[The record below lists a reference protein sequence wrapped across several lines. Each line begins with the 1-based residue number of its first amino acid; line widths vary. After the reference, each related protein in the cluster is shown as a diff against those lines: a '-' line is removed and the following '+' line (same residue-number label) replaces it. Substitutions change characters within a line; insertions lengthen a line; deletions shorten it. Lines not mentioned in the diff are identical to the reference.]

1 MRDPTSKPASGSMAV
16 LRPGRVLGK
25 ASPVLEFR
33 VQAAR
38 VEAPDVLL
46 PTRPAHVPPPPTVE
60 PRAPQ
65 GAPTLG
71 RSADPGTPATVPIVV
86 AAPDGD
92 RWLVDARTTRM
103 PELRRRRVWPYALMV
118 GCVLVA
124 LASWRGALPV
134 GGLAATLAGAL
145 AAGAQR

>member
-1 MRDPTSKPASGSMAV
+1 MNFQLKTVAAAILAAGLVASAAYASDDAPPPAKKHATT
-16 LRPGRVLGK
+16 RK
-25 ASPVLEFR
+25 
-33 VQAAR
+33 AAR
-38 VEAPDVLL
+38 PK
-46 PTRPAHVPPPPTVE
+46 TPPPPTVE